1 MHMYIFIHF
10 FLNRKGFIL
19 YVFVLQPFV
28 ISSLKNQY
36 SMAIF
41 PYRYILFILMITHCS
56 VVFKH
61 QNLFYIHYWWMFFRL
76 FLIFIVSKNAAVN
89 VPKFSIDQ
97 VLFSWASSHAF
108 SKQVISRVV
117 ISLEAKTT
125 IHYGNI
131 FLCIT
136 TSSLQIPKTLVVV
149 HWITVSFVLTSVWWT
164 KVLAVSATDLQFK
177 VRKMNFTHDIVKNV
191 WGWKRW
197 CMWNI
202 LSFS

>member
-1 MHMYIFIHF
+1 
-10 FLNRKGFIL
+10 
-19 YVFVLQPFV
+19 
-28 ISSLKNQY
+28 
-36 SMAIF
+36 
-41 PYRYILFILMITHCS
+41 MITHCS

-61 QNLFYIHYWWMFFRL
+61 ENLFYIHYWWMFFRL

-117 ISLEAKTT
+117 ISLEAKNT

-136 TSSLQIPKTLVVV
+136 ISSLQIPKMLVV

-177 VRKMNFTHDIVKNV
+177 
-191 WGWKRW
+191 WERW
-197 CMWNI
+197 TLLMI
-202 LSFS
+202 